1 MNLLDAEGLD
11 RKCWYYT
18 GEVEEETEFKMK
30 LPTTPS
36 PPPAMPS
43 VYKNS

>member
-1 MNLLDAEGLD
+1 MHLLDAEGLD

-30 LPTTPS
+30 LP
-36 PPPAMPS
+36 PPPPPQPAMLS